1 MLRRRIPSDI
11 QHLNELNRTYKFVPN
26 EFTCRPRPDIRAIK
40 DETLVEIEEKWASM
54 EDFVLFRIFGKK
66 FDWCDG
72 KFVVKDRTLPAD
84 LRLFRPNEFPYNID
98 EGNHWI
104 MWYSTKEPPCDED
117 TITRDINVML
127 HNMFHGSTRPLE
139 DAPKI
144 LYYKENEGIDIL
156 ESKSEQ
162 SEPQQSES
170 QQPSKHSEQLQIQSQ
185 QSDLLGNVKACEDD
199 DTLDTYDFAWYP
211 NPKVSVPDFYHVHV
225 FWKHLRLKKDQI
237 YLNKLE
243 DHSQNAS

>member
-40 DETLVEIEEKWASM
+40 DDTLIEIEEKWASM
-54 EDFVLFRIFGKK
+54 ADFVLFRIFGKK

-72 KFVVKDRTLPAD
+72 KFVVKDRSLPAD

-104 MWYSTKEPPCDED
+104 MWYSTREPPCDEE
-117 TITRDINVML
+117 TVTRDINVML
-127 HNMFHGSTRPLE
+127 HNMFHGSTLAVE
-139 DAPKI
+139 DAPHI
-144 LYYKENEGIDIL
+144 AFYNENGI
-156 ESKSEQ
+156 
-162 SEPQQSES
+162 SES
-170 QQPSKHSEQLQIQSQ
+170 QIQFLQSQ
-185 QSDLLGNVKACEDD
+185 QLSASSPAEADEVI
-199 DTLDTYDFAWYP
+199 DTYDFAWYP

-225 FWKHLRLKKDQI
+225 FWKHLRLKRSQI
-237 YLNKLE
+237 SMDNQAIE
-243 DHSQNAS
+243 SS